1 MHLKYRSCNLCGSCA
16 NKRIFT
22 EKIHNKNDRMDF
34 HIVKCLECGFIY
46 VNPIDTDYTFSL
58 YRNAQERPCAEELY
72 YDQFEQKRQINELL
86 LSMLECQLAQ
96 DARILDIGCGTGAFL
111 FYIMNKFH
119 NLYGIDAS
127 RKEASYAQSLGL
139 NVIEGT
145 AEWVDTYFDQ
155 QFDAILMS
163 DVLEH
168 LEEPNLVL
176 SKCYDLLRN
185 KGLLLLRIPNGSFQ
199 ICKAKLLSRLKS
211 NQYRKP
217 ERSLIGSGE
226 HLSHFS
232 AGTVT
237 KMLESNGFRQIMIFV
252 SPVEPYKN
260 RVVNFLKGIYNPLSV
275 AVYKT
280 LNRLIS
286 NAIVVRCEK

>member
-1 MHLKYRSCNLCGSCA
+1 MNLKYRSCNLCGSSA

-58 YRNAQERPCAEELY
+58 YRIAQEGPSAKELY

-86 LSMLECQLAQ
+86 LTMLESQLVQ

-119 NLYGIDAS
+119 NLFGIDAS
-127 RKEASYAQSLGL
+127 KKEVSYAQSLGL

-145 AEWVDTYFDQ
+145 AESVDTYFSQ
-155 QFDAILMS
+155 QFDAIIMS

-168 LEEPNLVL
+168 LEEPNLIL
-176 SKCYDLLRN
+176 SKCYGLLRN

-232 AGTVT
+232 ADTIA
-237 KMLESNGFRQIMIFV
+237 KMLDSNGFRRIRIFV

-260 RVVNFLKGIYNPLSV
+260 RVANFLKRIYSPMSV

-280 LNRLIS
+280 LGLMIS

>member
-1 MHLKYRSCNLCGSCA
+1 MHLKCRSCNLCGSCT

-22 EKIHNKNDRMDF
+22 EKIHNKNNRMDF

-58 YRNAQERPCAEELY
+58 YRNAEEGPCAEELH
-72 YDQFEQKRQINELL
+72 YDQFEQKRRINELL
-86 LSMLECQLAQ
+86 LNMLEDQLAQ
-96 DARILDIGCGTGAFL
+96 DARILDIGCGTGALL

-127 RKEASYAQSLGL
+127 RKEVSYAQSLGL

-145 AEWVDTYFDQ
+145 AEFVDTYFDQ

-168 LEEPNLVL
+168 LEDPNLIL
-176 SKCYDLLRN
+176 SKCYGLLRN

-226 HLSHFS
+226 HLSHF
-232 AGTVT
+232 TCDT
-237 KMLESNGFRQIMIFV
+237 IRKILEANGFKNIKIDV
-252 SPVEPYKN
+252 SPVETYQNRFVNALKN
-260 RVVNFLKGIYNPLSV
+260 VCIPISMFVYRAFGLMVGNAMVVY
-275 AVYKT
+275 
-280 LNRLIS
+280 
-286 NAIVVRCEK
+286 CEK